1 MRCWHRCTNAD
12 LQPERRLQ
20 NLWET
25 GGRGILCFVDLLR
38 IVVWLSESFYHHFQ
52 NGETGKESEE
62 DKDANKSEI
71 SVVFEIAL
79 KRNIPVTFEVC
90 VTFLSVL
97 HTYLTK
103 KVLKKGTTKTQH
115 R

>member
-1 MRCWHRCTNAD
+1 M
-12 LQPERRLQ
+12 
-20 NLWET
+20 
-25 GGRGILCFVDLLR
+25 
-38 IVVWLSESFYHHFQ
+38 HHFQ

-90 VTFLSVL
+90 ITCLPVL
-97 HTYLTK
+97 HIYLTK
-103 KVLKKGTTKTQH
+103 KVLKKGTTKIQH
-115 R
+115 IIFIYEKYAFHIHGNYKKIVSVSESMTITFYC

>member
-1 MRCWHRCTNAD
+1 M
-12 LQPERRLQ
+12 
-20 NLWET
+20 
-25 GGRGILCFVDLLR
+25 
-38 IVVWLSESFYHHFQ
+38 HHLQ

-97 HTYLTK
+97 HIYLPK
-103 KVLKKGTTKTQH
+103 KVLKKVPLKLNT
-115 R
+115 

>member
-1 MRCWHRCTNAD
+1 M
-12 LQPERRLQ
+12 
-20 NLWET
+20 
-25 GGRGILCFVDLLR
+25 
-38 IVVWLSESFYHHFQ
+38 HHFQ

-97 HTYLTK
+97 HNYLAK
-103 KVLKKGTTKTQH
+103 KVLKKGTTKTQ
-115 R
+115 RIISLYEKY

>member
-1 MRCWHRCTNAD
+1 M
-12 LQPERRLQ
+12 
-20 NLWET
+20 
-25 GGRGILCFVDLLR
+25 
-38 IVVWLSESFYHHFQ
+38 HHFQ

-90 VTFLSVL
+90 VIFICV
-97 HTYLTK
+97 TYLS
-103 KVLKKGTTKTQH
+103 H
-115 R
+115 

>member
-1 MRCWHRCTNAD
+1 M
-12 LQPERRLQ
+12 
-20 NLWET
+20 
-25 GGRGILCFVDLLR
+25 
-38 IVVWLSESFYHHFQ
+38 HHFQ
-52 NGETGKESEE
+52 NGEAGKESEE

-79 KRNIPVTFEVC
+79 KRNIPVSFEVC

-97 HTYLTK
+97 HICLAE

-115 R
+115 S

>member
-1 MRCWHRCTNAD
+1 M
-12 LQPERRLQ
+12 LY
-20 NLWET
+20 
-25 GGRGILCFVDLLR
+25 FVYLLR
-38 IVVWLSESFYHHFQ
+38 IVVYLCMHHFQ

-90 VTFLSVL
+90 VTFLCV
-97 HTYLTK
+97 TYLSC
-103 KVLKKGTTKTQH
+103 
-115 R
+115 

>member
-1 MRCWHRCTNAD
+1 M
-12 LQPERRLQ
+12 
-20 NLWET
+20 
-25 GGRGILCFVDLLR
+25 
-38 IVVWLSESFYHHFQ
+38 HHFQ
-52 NGETGKESEE
+52 NGEAGKESEE

-79 KRNIPVTFEVC
+79 KRNIPVSFEVC

-97 HTYLTK
+97 HINLAE

-115 R
+115 S

>member
-1 MRCWHRCTNAD
+1 M
-12 LQPERRLQ
+12 
-20 NLWET
+20 
-25 GGRGILCFVDLLR
+25 
-38 IVVWLSESFYHHFQ
+38 HHFQ

-90 VTFLSVL
+90 VTFLCV
-97 HTYLTK
+97 TYLSC
-103 KVLKKGTTKTQH
+103 
-115 R
+115 